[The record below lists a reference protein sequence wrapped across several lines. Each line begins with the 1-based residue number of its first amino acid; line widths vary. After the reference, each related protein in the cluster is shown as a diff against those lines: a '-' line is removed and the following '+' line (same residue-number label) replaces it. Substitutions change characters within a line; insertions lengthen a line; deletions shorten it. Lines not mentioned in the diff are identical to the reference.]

1 VQALLVHLGARG
13 FAGAPAPGGLD
24 EQGREVVAYLDGDV
38 PAYPLPAWVT
48 SLESLAAAGR
58 LLRALH
64 DATRDFRPPPGAVWR
79 ELPGAP
85 ADGGVVCHNDV
96 APYNTVYR
104 DGCPVAFIDW
114 DFAAPGPPEWDLAH
128 AAWRFA
134 GLGEGDPRAAGRRLG
149 VLCDAYGW
157 TDLPGLLDVVVRR
170 QHVLHGAIGALDALA
185 PMRGTEHERAPLR
198 HAAWVREHCAVLA
211 AG

>member
-1 VQALLVHLGARG
+1 V
-13 FAGAPAPGGLD
+13 
-24 EQGREVVAYLDGDV
+24 
-38 PAYPLPAWVT
+38 
-48 SLESLAAAGR
+48 
-58 LLRALH
+58 LRALH
-64 DATRDFRPPPGAVWR
+64 DATRDFRPPPGAAWR
-79 ELPGAP
+79 VLPGAP
-85 ADGGVVCHNDV
+85 AGGEVVCHNDV

-104 DGCPVAFIDW
+104 DGWPVAFIDW

-128 AAWRFA
+128 AAWRLA

-157 TDLPGLLDVVVRR
+157 TDLPGLIDVVVRR
-170 QHVLHGAIGALDALA
+170 QHVLRGAIGALDALA

-198 HAAWVREHCAVLA
+198 HAARVREHRAVLA